1 MGVSAGRN
9 PALLPPLLRHHVLD
23 KWRGRIHGWGGGRV
37 RPCVCLWVCRELR
50 ESTGAQPC
58 TSAPLACTAD
68 EQLPGVWEL
77 LGFPWSVPP
86 IAASADEHRLVS
98 SHLGPWWGTSV
109 PFPSLFA
116 PNPASIAPSLHQASF
131 LPPTLPP
138 SPPPPTNV
146 PQRRAGM
153 FVPSLAVG
161 AAGGRLVGR
170 FVAWAVHSAG
180 SSLPVSLSGY
190 SVIGEF
196 LQGTWRSNDS
206 LLCLGSPPVWSCCF
220 LQGHGLCADA
230 GGWA

>member
-1 MGVSAGRN
+1 
-9 PALLPPLLRHHVLD
+9 
-23 KWRGRIHGWGGGRV
+23 
-37 RPCVCLWVCRELR
+37 
-50 ESTGAQPC
+50 
-58 TSAPLACTAD
+58 
-68 EQLPGVWEL
+68 
-77 LGFPWSVPP
+77 
-86 IAASADEHRLVS
+86 
-98 SHLGPWWGTSV
+98 
-109 PFPSLFA
+109 
-116 PNPASIAPSLHQASF
+116 
-131 LPPTLPP
+131 
-138 SPPPPTNV
+138 
-146 PQRRAGM
+146 M